1 MTIDSVPGAIF
12 FISTGLSAVA
22 LLLSVYILI
31 SLRGKSMSEVTA
43 EGAGRNEEKTETEE
57 TDVTYM

>member
-43 EGAGRNEEKTETEE
+43 KGAGRNEEKTETEE